1 MIDFSKHGS
10 VTVHD
15 DVSKQGICVQF
26 HPNTSEDLS
35 KMVELLDAFLVQNNV
50 ERSILIQNSDR
61 FPVPC
66 VVIQGIFD
74 EGDL

>member
-1 MIDFSKHGS
+1 
-10 VTVHD
+10 
-15 DVSKQGICVQF
+15 
-26 HPNTSEDLS
+26 
-35 KMVELLDAFLVQNNV
+35 MVELLDAFLVQNNV

>member
-35 KMVELLDAFLVQNNV
+35 KMVELLAA
-50 ERSILIQNSDR
+50 
-61 FPVPC
+61 VP
-66 VVIQGIFD
+66 GP
-74 EGDL
+74 